1 VTLNGVLLTYVS
13 GKAPTGSVPINVAWA
28 TTQTGLVT
36 NYGGWKIAQSGRSI
50 RFQIE
55 QSLNCGG
62 YNGNTQ
68 FGSAIA
74 TITTGDFPYDF
85 TPILSGLGEAQAS
98 NYELM
103 KLYLNGVQIISAHAA
118 GGNLGCHAGIPVV
131 VTANVPGPHRLEANS
146 TYTFR
151 LDFTTNDPLYNGD
164 DMYYLCELNFTY
176 ASAGKYTFTSSN
188 QFTIDWVDKKLVI
201 PRQNIGGTLG
211 YSIIGVGDADLYGL
225 GIIDTQSSPVVVSTT
240 TGTTRVISMV
250 NHFEVNGTYV
260 TVDGAPIDTTV
271 YPNDLGQP
279 VFYALT
285 TASSRD
291 TRAAIDIYNLST
303 GSHLIQS
310 WFFNSSNPKFNK
322 IIEQSYYANS
332 TPSFINNVSGFATG
346 INLNST
352 PLISSKLIVEL
363 IPDVGNPI
371 RLRPPFNTRYVVTTT
386 NLTASYPIISSTS
399 SFVVDTVRATNI
411 QVYLNGVSLTYA
423 ADGTQDYTISNNSV
437 LLTYRQ
443 SLFNN
448 PVTVGSEVI
457 IETFYYN
464 NISNAPSIIDG
475 SVTYDYDFMI
485 PAGSATLLL
494 TSNYSYLTS
503 ATIKIITFTI
513 EDSLGLV
520 TQQFVGNPARTYKL
534 SSPVL
539 NSNYLWIEADTT
551 TTGLISL
558 INNVDYQMLDD
569 HLTVLF
575 SDAYV
580 LTNKDTVFIMS
591 FADPGKSAKT
601 LGYRITKDFLGKSL
615 FTRLANDDSTYLTQP
630 LSISDT
636 SIFIANGS
644 VLSPSNIDTNSPGVV
659 LIAGERIEFFKNV
672 DNVLSQL
679 RRGTG
684 GTSPARYLEVGTTV
698 IDQGINQI
706 INASI
711 ATPYSDTVLIQ
722 NTYTSANLENTYT
735 ISTSTIYNWVNSKTS
750 STIRC
755 DGISLMTSV
764 STLPNDAR
772 TGVATYQGRTYSIS
786 TASIA
791 AKDQLEVYYGGRLLK
806 KDQSFYHDTTI
817 LYDGILPSQI
827 KGIVPSALSL
837 SSATIYLGD
846 AYICQD
852 TNEVWVCTINQY
864 NITTVPTYVYSGLK
878 RLLPDFTVTTSTQQ
892 IILNTATVNIQTG
905 TQLTVIKRQVATSW
919 NDVQSI
925 NSSTALLN
933 STSTVA
939 KFLLSG
945 LAVLPSQYFY
955 GSSSTIVKPT
965 GGLI

>member
-1 VTLNGVLLTYVS
+1 
-13 GKAPTGSVPINVAWA
+13 
-28 TTQTGLVT
+28 
-36 NYGGWKIAQSGRSI
+36 
-50 RFQIE
+50 
-55 QSLNCGG
+55 
-62 YNGNTQ
+62 
-68 FGSAIA
+68 
-74 TITTGDFPYDF
+74 
-85 TPILSGLGEAQAS
+85 
-98 NYELM
+98 
-103 KLYLNGVQIISAHAA
+103 
-118 GGNLGCHAGIPVV
+118 
-131 VTANVPGPHRLEANS
+131 
-146 TYTFR
+146 
-151 LDFTTNDPLYNGD
+151 
-164 DMYYLCELNFTY
+164 
-176 ASAGKYTFTSSN
+176 
-188 QFTIDWVDKKLVI
+188 
-201 PRQNIGGTLG
+201 
-211 YSIIGVGDADLYGL
+211 
-225 GIIDTQSSPVVVSTT
+225 
-240 TGTTRVISMV
+240 
-250 NHFEVNGTYV
+250 
-260 TVDGAPIDTTV
+260 
-271 YPNDLGQP
+271 
-279 VFYALT
+279 
-285 TASSRD
+285 
-291 TRAAIDIYNLST
+291 
-303 GSHLIQS
+303 
-310 WFFNSSNPKFNK
+310 
-322 IIEQSYYANS
+322 
-332 TPSFINNVSGFATG
+332 
-346 INLNST
+346 
-352 PLISSKLIVEL
+352 
-363 IPDVGNPI
+363 
-371 RLRPPFNTRYVVTTT
+371 
-386 NLTASYPIISSTS
+386 
-399 SFVVDTVRATNI
+399 
-411 QVYLNGVSLTYA
+411 
-423 ADGTQDYTISNNSV
+423 
-437 LLTYRQ
+437 
-443 SLFNN
+443 
-448 PVTVGSEVI
+448 
-457 IETFYYN
+457 
-464 NISNAPSIIDG
+464 
-475 SVTYDYDFMI
+475 
-485 PAGSATLLL
+485 
-494 TSNYSYLTS
+494 
-503 ATIKIITFTI
+503 
-513 EDSLGLV
+513 
-520 TQQFVGNPARTYKL
+520 
-534 SSPVL
+534 
-539 NSNYLWIEADTT
+539 
-551 TTGLISL
+551 
-558 INNVDYQMLDD
+558 
-569 HLTVLF
+569 
-575 SDAYV
+575 
-580 LTNKDTVFIMS
+580 
-591 FADPGKSAKT
+591 
-601 LGYRITKDFLGKSL
+601 
-615 FTRLANDDSTYLTQP
+615 
-630 LSISDT
+630 
-636 SIFIANGS
+636 
-644 VLSPSNIDTNSPGVV
+644 LSPSNIDTNSPGVV